1 MAHHTSFFGLALV
14 AALAFAGMQTGA
26 RAQSPAERARPMTII
41 TSSPPGGG
49 YDAYSRLLSR
59 YMPRYLAGHPTIIVQ
74 NMPGGAGIRAANYL
88 YNIAPK
94 DGSTFALLDRAVST
108 APLLYGDE
116 SKAQFE
122 ATKFNWIGS
131 VMRENGMT
139 VLATGAPV
147 NSIEDARRQEVIVG
161 STGPEQDTSMYP
173 RLLNEL
179 LGTKFKV
186 IFGYAGQP
194 EIFQAVERGELHGL
208 FMSGWSGNGRAYVRE
223 RMSRGQMKLL
233 LQISATG
240 DPQHK
245 DTPTIV
251 EMVTRPEDREI
262 VDLLL
267 SRLSLGRPFMAP
279 PGVPAERVAELR
291 KAFRQAIEDP
301 ELRAEAA
308 QQRLAID
315 PIWGEEAQEII
326 SRAYRAD
333 PALLKRTRDIVRV
346 AP

>member
-1 MAHHTSFFGLALV
+1 MAHRTFLFGTIFA
-14 AALAFAGMQTGA
+14 AALAFAGLRDA
-26 RAQSPAERARPMTII
+26 VFAQSPPDRSRPMTII

-59 YMPRYLAGHPTIIVQ
+59 YMPRYLPGNPTIIVQ

-94 DGSTFALLDRAVST
+94 DGSTFALLDRAVGT
-108 APLLYGDE
+108 APLLYGEE

-139 VLATGAPV
+139 VLASSAPV
-147 NSIEDARRQEVIVG
+147 STIEDARRREVIVG

-194 EIFQAVERGELHGL
+194 EIFQAVERGELQGL

-223 RMSRGQMKLL
+223 RMSRRQMKLL
-233 LQISATG
+233 LQISSTG

-301 ELRAEAA
+301 DLRAEAA

-326 SRAYRAD
+326 TRVYRAD
-333 PALLKRTRDIVRV
+333 PALVKRTRDIVRV
-346 AP
+346 AQ